1 MLLVL
6 PTVNV
11 AAATNAAGT
20 VNAAATNA
28 AATNTAATN
37 AAATNAAATN
47 AAGLFHHPSS
57 KTSSKNPLSLSIIK
71 KIK

>member
-6 PTVNV
+6 TTVNV

-20 VNAAATNA
+20 VNAAAA
-28 AATNTAATN
+28 

-47 AAGLFHHPSS
+47 AAPDWEHYDRVHVRG
-57 KTSSKNPLSLSIIK
+57 KQNN
-71 KIK
+71 